1 MTTTVRVQC
10 ALVIA
15 LLWMANLV
23 AAQQS
28 TAQSPALT
36 IEQQETFL
44 RTAEIQ
50 SMRRIGVGTT
60 GARVATLSDG
70 DLTHDAQ
77 VQTFDE
83 SRPVWEIRGRKVLN
97 FRDSYR
103 YNIAAYRLARMLGIE
118 NVPMSVER
126 RVGREDAAVTWW
138 IDDVVMDERE
148 RLERR
153 AGAEA
158 GTYLSRQFQRMYVF
172 DALIWNF
179 DRNRTNMLWTSDWTL
194 WMIDHTRAFRLER
207 ELRTPDELNWIE
219 RSLLE
224 SMRSLTADSVR
235 EATGDLLSDREIEAL
250 MARCDLLVEHYE
262 ARIVERGEGAVL
274 YTIER

>member
-1 MTTTVRVQC
+1 MTTIRRTAGHLLIAAIC
-10 ALVIA
+10 AVA
-15 LLWMANLV
+15 PV
-23 AAQQS
+23 AAQQ
-28 TAQSPALT
+28 PAAESFVLT
-36 IEQQETFL
+36 LEQQETFL

-83 SRPVWEIRGRKVLN
+83 SRPVWEIGGRKVLN

-235 EATGDLLSDREIEAL
+235 EATGDLLSDREIEAI